1 MSDSEQ
7 TSSVLVWTSET
18 PPPLAPPVLADDV
31 IYVLCTVC
39 WYEKVAGEPCGL
51 PCV

>member
-1 MSDSEQ
+1 MP
-7 TSSVLVWTSET
+7 SVLVWTSET
-18 PPPLAPPVLADDV
+18 PPPPAPPPHAGDV
-31 IYVLCTVC
+31 IYVLCRVC